1 MAALRERAG
10 VAARALEFAILTAA
24 RTGEVIGATWDEID
38 FGRRTWTIP
47 ASRMKGHRDHRVPL
61 SDHAIALLEEMQAT
75 ESKEFVFSRHGGK
88 PLSNMALLMM
98 LRRMGRSDVT
108 AHGFRSSFRTW
119 AAERTG
125 FPREVVEAALA
136 HVIANKVEAAY
147 QRGDLFDKRRGLMA
161 EWEEYCAR
169 PADTTVSVVSLRA

>member
-1 MAALRERAG
+1 MAALRERTG

-38 FGRRTWTIP
+38 FGRRIWTVP
-47 ASRMKGHRDHRVPL
+47 AGRMKGHRDHRVPL
-61 SDHAIALLEEMQAT
+61 SDHTVALLEEMQGT
-75 ESKEFVFSRHGGK
+75 RSNEFVFSRHGGK
-88 PLSNMALLMM
+88 SLSNMALLMM

-108 AHGFRSSFRTW
+108 THGFRSSFRTW

-136 HVIANKVEAAY
+136 HVIGNKVEAAY
-147 QRGDLFDKRRGLMA
+147 QRGDLLDKRRELIA
-161 EWEEYCAR
+161 EWGEYCAS
-169 PADTTVSVVSLRA
+169 PASTTRSVVSLKA